1 MDLKTILND
10 VEINDDDDDNL
21 ENDLKNN
28 PNVKVHKKPIQLTDI
43 ERRSKTNHNK
53 NNISES
59 EINKLID
66 LEKEKIY
73 NQSWNKLDNGSKINR
88 FKKYA
93 LILKDKYELNDNEL
107 NKLNKLL
114 ITSCN
119 KNKLNK
125 NSDVLYDIDDTEIK
139 NIKILE
145 FNEDIR
151 VFSLKINEVKSK
163 AKNKSKTNIERFL
176 K

>member
-10 VEINDDDDDNL
+10 VEILDDDNL
-21 ENDLKNN
+21 DSDFKNN
-28 PNVKVHKKPIQLTDI
+28 PNVNVHKKPIQLKDI

-53 NNISES
+53 NNISET

-66 LEKEKIY
+66 LEKDKIY

-88 FKKYA
+88 LKKYS
-93 LILKDKYELNDNEL
+93 LILKEEHKLNDNEL

-114 ITSCN
+114 IVSCN

-125 NSDVLYDIDDTEIK
+125 KFRCDI
-139 NIKILE
+139 
-145 FNEDIR
+145 
-151 VFSLKINEVKSK
+151 
-163 AKNKSKTNIERFL
+163 
-176 K
+176 

>member
-10 VEINDDDDDNL
+10 VEISDDNL
-21 ENDLKNN
+21 ESSLKNN
-28 PNVKVHKKPIQLTDI
+28 PNVKVHKKPIQLKDI
-43 ERRSKTNHNK
+43 ERRSKTNHDQ
-53 NNISES
+53 NNISET

-66 LEKEKIY
+66 LEKGKIY

-88 FKKYA
+88 LKKYS
-93 LILKDKYELNDNEL
+93 LILKEEHNLNENEL

-114 ITSCN
+114 IASCN

-125 NSDVLYDIDDTEIK
+125 NSDVIYDIDDTEIT

-151 VFSLKINEVKSK
+151 VFSLKINEAKSK
-163 AKNKSKTNIERFL
+163 PKNKSKTNIERFL

>member
-10 VEINDDDDDNL
+10 VEISDDNL
-21 ENDLKNN
+21 ESNLKNN
-28 PNVKVHKKPIQLTDI
+28 PNVNVHKKPIQLKDI
-43 ERRSKTNHNK
+43 ERRSKTNHDK
-53 NNISES
+53 NNISET

-66 LEKEKIY
+66 LEKGKIY

-88 FKKYA
+88 LKKYS
-93 LILKDKYELNDNEL
+93 LILKEEHNLNENEL
-107 NKLNKLL
+107 NKLYKLL
-114 ITSCN
+114 IASCN

-125 NSDVLYDIDDTEIK
+125 NSDVIYDIDDTEIT

>member
-10 VEINDDDDDNL
+10 VDIADDDNL
-21 ENDLKNN
+21 ESSLKNN
-28 PNVKVHKKPIQLTDI
+28 PNVKVHKKPIQLKDI
-43 ERRSKTNHNK
+43 ERRSKTNHDQ
-53 NNISES
+53 NNISET

-88 FKKYA
+88 LKKYS
-93 LILKDKYELNDNEL
+93 LILKEEYNLNDNEL
-107 NKLNKLL
+107 YKLNKLL
-114 ITSCN
+114 IVSCN

-125 NSDVLYDIDDTEIK
+125 NSDVIYDIDDAEIS

-163 AKNKSKTNIERFL
+163 PKNKSKTNIERFL

>member
-10 VEINDDDDDNL
+10 VDINDDDDED
-21 ENDLKNN
+21 NDLKNN

-59 EINKLID
+59 AINKLID

-88 FKKYA
+88 LKKYS
-93 LILKDKYELNDNEL
+93 LLLNDEHNLNDNEL

-125 NSDVLYDIDDTEIK
+125 NSDVIYDIDDADIK

>member
-10 VEINDDDDDNL
+10 VDIADDDNL
-21 ENDLKNN
+21 ESDLKNN
-28 PNVKVHKKPIQLTDI
+28 PNVKVHKKPIQLKDI
-43 ERRSKTNHNK
+43 ERRSKTNHDQ
-53 NNISES
+53 NNISET

-66 LEKEKIY
+66 IEKEKIY

-88 FKKYA
+88 LKKYS
-93 LILKDKYELNDNEL
+93 LILKGEYNLNDNEL

-114 ITSCN
+114 TLSCN

-125 NSDVLYDIDDTEIK
+125 NSDVIYDIDNAEIS

-145 FNEDIR
+145 FNEDSR
-151 VFSLKINEVKSK
+151 VFSLKINEVKPK
-163 AKNKSKTNIERFL
+163 PKNKSKTNIERFL

>member
-10 VEINDDDDDNL
+10 VDIADDDNL
-21 ENDLKNN
+21 ESDLKNN
-28 PNVKVHKKPIQLTDI
+28 PNVKVHKKPIQLKDI
-43 ERRSKTNHNK
+43 ERRSKTNHDQ
-53 NNISES
+53 NNISET

-66 LEKEKIY
+66 IEKEKIY

-88 FKKYA
+88 LKKYS
-93 LILKDKYELNDNEL
+93 LILKEEHNLNENEL

-114 ITSCN
+114 TLSCN

-125 NSDVLYDIDDTEIK
+125 NSDVVYDIDDADIK

-145 FNEDIR
+145 FNEETKN
-151 VFSLKINEVKSK
+151 FSLKINEVKSK

>member
-10 VEINDDDDDNL
+10 VDINDS
-21 ENDLKNN
+21 ENPDSDLKNN
-28 PNVKVHKKPIQLTDI
+28 PNVKVYKKPIQLTDI
-43 ERRSKTNHNK
+43 ERRSKTNLNK

-59 EINKLID
+59 AINKLID

-88 FKKYA
+88 LKKYS
-93 LILKDKYELNDNEL
+93 LLLNDEKKLNDNEL
-107 NKLNKLL
+107 NKLNKLQ
-114 ITSCN
+114 IISFN

-125 NSDVLYDIDDTEIK
+125 NSDVIYDIDDAEIK

-145 FNEDIR
+145 FNEETKN
-151 VFSLKINEVKSK
+151 FSLKINEVKSK

>member
-1 MDLKTILND
+1 M
-10 VEINDDDDDNL
+10 
-21 ENDLKNN
+21 
-28 PNVKVHKKPIQLTDI
+28 
-43 ERRSKTNHNK
+43 
-53 NNISES
+53 
-59 EINKLID
+59 
-66 LEKEKIY
+66 
-73 NQSWNKLDNGSKINR
+73 
-88 FKKYA
+88 KKYS
-93 LILKDKYELNDNEL
+93 LILKEQHNLNENEL

-114 ITSCN
+114 IASCN

-125 NSDVLYDIDDTEIK
+125 NSDVIYDIDETEIT

-163 AKNKSKTNIERFL
+163 PKNKSKTNIERFL

>member
-10 VEINDDDDDNL
+10 VDINNDD
-21 ENDLKNN
+21 ENPDSDLKNN

-88 FKKYA
+88 LKNYA

-125 NSDVLYDIDDTEIK
+125 NSDVIYDIDDADIK

-145 FNEDIR
+145 FNE
-151 VFSLKINEVKSK
+151 ET
-163 AKNKSKTNIERFL
+163 KNF
-176 K
+176 

>member
-1 MDLKTILND
+1 MDLKNILND
-10 VEINDDDDDNL
+10 IEINDD
-21 ENDLKNN
+21 ENPDSDIKNN
-28 PNVKVHKKPIQLTDI
+28 PNVKVHKKPVQLKDI
-43 ERRSKTNHNK
+43 ERRSKTNHSK
-53 NNISES
+53 NSISES

-88 FKKYA
+88 LKKYSEK
-93 LILKDKYELNDNEL
+93 LKEEYDLNDNEL

-114 ITSCN
+114 ITNCN

-125 NSDVLYDIDDTEIK
+125 NSDIIYNINNAEIN

-145 FNEDIR
+145 FNKDLR
-151 VFSLKINEVKSK
+151 NFSLKFAEVKSK
-163 AKNKSKTNIERFL
+163 PKNKSKTNIERFL

>member
-10 VEINDDDDDNL
+10 VDINDDDDNPD
-21 ENDLKNN
+21 NDLKNN

-88 FKKYA
+88 LKKYS
-93 LILKDKYELNDNEL
+93 LILKDKYDLNDNEL

-163 AKNKSKTNIERFL
+163 VKNKSKTNIERFL

>member
-10 VEINDDDDDNL
+10 VEISDDNL
-21 ENDLKNN
+21 ESNLKNN
-28 PNVKVHKKPIQLTDI
+28 PNVNVHKKPIQLKDI
-43 ERRSKTNHNK
+43 ERRSKTNHDK
-53 NNISES
+53 NNISEK

-66 LEKEKIY
+66 LEKGKIY

-88 FKKYA
+88 LKKYS
-93 LILKDKYELNDNEL
+93 LILKEEHNLNENEF

-114 ITSCN
+114 IASCN

-125 NSDVLYDIDDTEIK
+125 NSDVIYDIDDTEIK

-163 AKNKSKTNIERFL
+163 PKNKSKTNIERFL

>member
-10 VEINDDDDDNL
+10 VEISDDNL
-21 ENDLKNN
+21 ESNLKNN
-28 PNVKVHKKPIQLTDI
+28 PNVNVHKKPIQLKDI
-43 ERRSKTNHNK
+43 ERRSKTNHDQ
-53 NNISES
+53 NNISET

-66 LEKEKIY
+66 LEKGKIY

-88 FKKYA
+88 LKKYS
-93 LILKDKYELNDNEL
+93 LILKEEHNLNENEL

-114 ITSCN
+114 TLSCN

-125 NSDVLYDIDDTEIK
+125 NSDVIYEIDETEIT

-145 FNEDIR
+145 FNEDSR
-151 VFSLKINEVKSK
+151 VFSLKINEAKSK
-163 AKNKSKTNIERFL
+163 PKNKSKTNIERFL

>member
-10 VEINDDDDDNL
+10 VDINDS
-21 ENDLKNN
+21 ENPDSDLKNN
-28 PNVKVHKKPIQLTDI
+28 PNVKVYKKPIQLTDI
-43 ERRSKTNHNK
+43 ERRSKTNLNK

-59 EINKLID
+59 AINKLID

-88 FKKYA
+88 LKKYS
-93 LILKDKYELNDNEL
+93 LLLNDEHNLNDNEL

-125 NSDVLYDIDDTEIK
+125 NSDVIYDIDDADIK

-163 AKNKSKTNIERFL
+163 PKNKSKTNIERFL

>member
-10 VEINDDDDDNL
+10 VEISDDNL
-21 ENDLKNN
+21 ESNLKNN
-28 PNVKVHKKPIQLTDI
+28 PNVNVHKKPIQLKDI
-43 ERRSKTNHNK
+43 ERRSKTNHDK
-53 NNISES
+53 NNISET

-66 LEKEKIY
+66 LEKGKIY

-88 FKKYA
+88 LKKYS
-93 LILKDKYELNDNEL
+93 LILKEEHNLNENEL

-114 ITSCN
+114 IASCN

-125 NSDVLYDIDDTEIK
+125 NSDVIYDIDDTEIT

-151 VFSLKINEVKSK
+151 VFSLKINEAKSK
-163 AKNKSKTNIERFL
+163 PKNKSKTNIERFL

>member
-10 VEINDDDDDNL
+10 VDIADDDNL
-21 ENDLKNN
+21 ESDLKNN

-88 FKKYA
+88 LKKYS
-93 LILKDKYELNDNEL
+93 LILKEEYNLNENEL

-114 ITSCN
+114 IASCN

-125 NSDVLYDIDDTEIK
+125 NSDVIYDIDDTEIT

-151 VFSLKINEVKSK
+151 VFSLKINEAKSK
-163 AKNKSKTNIERFL
+163 PKNKSKTNIERFL